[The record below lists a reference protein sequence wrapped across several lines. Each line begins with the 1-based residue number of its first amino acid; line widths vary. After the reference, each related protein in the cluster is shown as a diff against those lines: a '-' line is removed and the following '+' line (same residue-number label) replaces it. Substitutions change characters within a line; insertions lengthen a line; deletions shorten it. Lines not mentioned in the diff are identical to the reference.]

1 MRPSASQPKPE
12 ETWLIPFAHPFCGTQ
27 TGTGARV
34 NCGGEGAPGHDYEP
48 YHPNRREVALHNCPF
63 NELAR
68 QASDLVCGMNHA
80 FLKGL
85 TKGLG
90 SESVQVLLEPSE
102 VECCVRL
109 RLPESSKGS
118 GA

>member
-1 MRPSASQPKPE
+1 MRPSAPQPKPE
-12 ETWLIPFAHPFCGTQ
+12 ETWLIPFATLSAAHRLGPER
-27 TGTGARV
+27 A

-102 VECCVRL
+102 VECFVRL